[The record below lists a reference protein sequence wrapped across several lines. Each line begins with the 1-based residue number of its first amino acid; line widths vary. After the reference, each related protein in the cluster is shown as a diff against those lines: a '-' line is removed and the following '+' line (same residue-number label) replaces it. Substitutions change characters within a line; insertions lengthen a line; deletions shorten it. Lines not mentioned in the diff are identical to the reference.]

1 MTLGCKRVYNVFEK
15 ELMADDL
22 LFDKTVSIV
31 RCVSR
36 GRDEYGKDPIALDSG
51 LSHQNATI
59 VNVLCDFDA

>member
-36 GRDEYGKDPIALDSG
+36 GRDEYGKDPIALDPG

>member
-1 MTLGCKRVYNVFEK
+1 
-15 ELMADDL
+15 MADDL

-36 GRDEYGKDPIALDSG
+36 GRDEYGKDPIALDPG